1 MATNTAKSRWDN
13 FLLTLGAAGL
23 LAVPLMPGCVAD
35 SGFNPAD
42 DNVDPV
48 SGTGDDSNATGDD
61 DDQTN
66 ADLGTTLSGVVRD
79 ALGNPVADV
88 AVTTSNGASGT
99 SDVDGRFSITDIDPG
114 ERILVDFV
122 KSGYAFTQTPFDVL
136 EDVENTL
143 IQTLAMVDFLQ
154 TFSSTAGLDFEV
166 EDGGPTVSLPADNFV
181 DADGVAYSGDVTVEA
196 TFYDLVSDM
205 DNGNEIFAV
214 PGDFTAVDT
223 DGAGQVLESFGM
235 LQVNLT
241 GADGQEL
248 ELGDS
253 SSSIVLP
260 VVVQDLG
267 TAPEVGT
274 VIPAWSYDE
283 ETGKW
288 VEEGSGTVVLG
299 DDGELYWNFEAPH
312 FSTWNCDQPISTHG
326 CLTGVVTDVQ
336 GAAKSGATVRAVGIT
351 YTSTTTARTG
361 QDGSFC
367 LEVKNGETVW
377 AEISYSISGQ
387 TATQRTDPVTIPA
400 GQASCSLGV
409 QTCTDLG
416 TIPVDIQTCV
426 SGVVVDSTNS
436 AIGGMQVVSPNG
448 GVATTADDGSFC
460 LTVPV
465 FQTTDVFVLT
475 EQDQAGYQPVRM
487 YAQPGLPDC
496 QGGCSNVAIM
506 RPYTSTSC
514 AHGDVVIN
522 GNAAGNILVEVFD
535 EAYPDVRVYSTMTN
549 TDGSY
554 CASVP
559 GGTDVTV
566 QVGSGDNLC
575 DSASFSTQG
584 AGGAECGD
592 EAAQGAECESLDTF
606 VCTL

>member
-1 MATNTAKSRWDN
+1 MATNTARSRWDN
-13 FLLTLGAAGL
+13 FFLTLGAAGL
-23 LAVPLMPGCVAD
+23 LAVPLLPGCATD
-35 SGFNPAD
+35 SGFNPGD

-48 SGTGDDSNATGDD
+48 SGTGDNDNTSGDD
-61 DDQTN
+61 DDQTTPEV
-66 ADLGTTLSGVVRD
+66 GTALSGVVRD
-79 ALGNPVADV
+79 AMGNPIADV
-88 AVTTSNGASGT
+88 AVSTSNGASGT
-99 SDVDGRFSITDIDPG
+99 SDVDGRFSITDIDAG
-114 ERILVDFV
+114 EHILVDFV
-122 KSGYAFTQTPFDVL
+122 KSGYAFSQTPFDVL

-143 IQTLAMVDFLQ
+143 IQTMAMVDFTQ
-154 TFSSTAGLDFEV
+154 TFSSSAGLDFTV
-166 EDGGPTVSLPADNFV
+166 EDGGPTVTLPADNFV
-181 DADGVAYSGDVTVEA
+181 DADGNPYNGDVTVEA
-196 TFYDLVSDM
+196 TFYDLVSDI

-214 PGDFTAVDT
+214 PGDFTAVDV
-223 DGAGQVLESFGM
+223 AGDDQVLESFGM
-235 LQVNLT
+235 LQVNLSGT
-241 GADGQEL
+241 DGEEL
-248 ELGDS
+248 ELGSS

-260 VVVQDLG
+260 VQVQDLG

-274 VIPAWSYDE
+274 TIPAWSYDE

-288 VEEGSGTVVLG
+288 VEQGFGTIVEV
-299 DDGELYWNFEAPH
+299 DGELFWNFEAPH

-336 GAAKSGATVRAVGIT
+336 GAPKSGATVRAVGIT

-377 AEISYSISGQ
+377 AEVSYSISGQ

-416 TIPVDIQTCV
+416 VIPVDIQTCV
-426 SGVVVDSTNS
+426 SGVVVNAANS
-436 AIGGMQVVSPNG
+436 GIEGMQVVSPNG
-448 GVATTADDGSFC
+448 GVATTAADGSFC

-465 FQTTDVFVLT
+465 FQSTDVFVLT
-475 EQDQAGYQPVRM
+475 EQDEAGYQPVRM

-506 RPYTSTSC
+506 RPYTSNSC

-522 GNAAGNILVEVFD
+522 GQVAGNILVEVFD
-535 EAYPDVRVYSTMTN
+535 DAYPDVRVYSTLTAQ
-549 TDGSY
+549 DGSY

-559 GGTDVTV
+559 GGTEVTV

-575 DSASFSTQG
+575 DFASFSTQG
-584 AGGAECGD
+584 AGGAECD
-592 EAAQGAECESLDTF
+592 DAAQGGECESLDTF
-606 VCTL
+606 VCSL